1 MKYWV
6 VMPRLELVLNQAG
19 SPKFCILR
27 ILAEIQFE
35 QDFEIIGG

>member
-6 VMPRLELVLNQAG
+6 VMSRLELVLNQAG
-19 SPKFCILR
+19 SSKFCILR
-27 ILAEIQFE
+27 ILAKIQFE